1 MALEI
6 ERKFLLRNDN
16 WKSSVRRSVRLKQ
29 GYLSDATNCSVRV
42 RTSDKNGWL
51 NIKSVTIGAQR
62 HEYEYEIPLADANEI
77 LDTLSRKPVIEKIWH
92 LVDVE
97 GHTWEIDVFENDNQ
111 GLVVAEI
118 ELESPDER
126 FYQPEWLGA
135 EVTDDARYYHAITIP
150 NLLQNPYKNW

>member
-77 LDTLSRKPVIEKIWH
+77 LDTLSRKPVIEKI
-92 LVDVE
+92 
-97 GHTWEIDVFENDNQ
+97 
-111 GLVVAEI
+111 
-118 ELESPDER
+118 
-126 FYQPEWLGA
+126 
-135 EVTDDARYYHAITIP
+135 
-150 NLLQNPYKNW
+150 